1 MEEKKCCISIRIKL
15 LIHGDDWWCDHCDL
29 VDNNVTLSPQLSY
42 SLLFNKIIK
51 NNKEK
56 MQLLFYAILNLK
68 DWTKDLLMVRLNLKF
83 PKMVYYSL

>member
-1 MEEKKCCISIRIKL
+1 MVMIDDVTWSPGIMGLSLHPENPILCY
-15 LIHGDDWWCDHCDL
+15 LI
-29 VDNNVTLSPQLSY
+29 
-42 SLLFNKIIK
+42 KIIK

-56 MQLLFYAILNLK
+56 MQLLFYSILNLK